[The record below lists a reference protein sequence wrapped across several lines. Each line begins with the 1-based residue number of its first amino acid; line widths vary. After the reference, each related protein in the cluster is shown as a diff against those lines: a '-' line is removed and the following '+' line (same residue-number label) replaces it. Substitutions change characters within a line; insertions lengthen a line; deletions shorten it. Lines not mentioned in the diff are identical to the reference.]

1 VKELEFGQRLAA
13 TLLLA
18 ATGVVPCLGS
28 SGVQDSQKGVPVGYV
43 RLTTIENQEG
53 LSQAASLI
61 AVDWYEDRRIQRLLI
76 RTPKGQH
83 LVLTESEFPQ
93 AGVTRF
99 DLLVEETGWQ
109 AELEERS
116 GLRFASVWETAD
128 PAAFAANFVQ
138 AEHPRTVI
146 LKAPGLESA
155 FEHSSTTW
163 DDRFF
168 DDFFLVL
175 SAQLEAQGL
184 ARAMQAP
191 TREAVQFLDSLTSCG
206 ECSVSLGRMKLLVE
220 ILARALSEE
229 HAQEEDP
236 DRVREVWRPKP
247 EFTAREGADLSPDAL
262 RFLEEFQSV
271 PESDVLADLR
281 PEEGGH
287 PVE

>member
-1 VKELEFGQRLAA
+1 MKELELGQRLAA
-13 TLLLA
+13 TLLVA

-28 SGVQDSQKGVPVGYV
+28 SGVQDSQKGVPEGYV

-53 LSQAASLI
+53 LSQGASLI

-83 LVLTESEFPQ
+83 VVLTETEFPL

-99 DLLVEETGWQ
+99 DLLVEETGWE

-138 AEHPRTVI
+138 AEHSRTVI

-175 SAQLEAQGL
+175 SAQREAQGL
-184 ARAMQAP
+184 VRAMQTP
-191 TREAVQFLDSLTSCG
+191 TREAVQFLNSLTSCG
-206 ECSVSLGRMKLLVE
+206 ECSVSMGRMELLVA

-229 HAQEEDP
+229 QAQEGEP
-236 DRVREVWRPKP
+236 ERTREVWRAKP
-247 EFTAREGADLSPDAL
+247 EFTARQGAGLSPDAL
-262 RFLEEFQSV
+262 RFLEEFQSIQG
-271 PESDVLADLR
+271 SDVLADLR
-281 PEEGGH
+281 PAEGGR